1 MLTIEKSYHFYAAH
15 RNEMLDDKCKNLH
28 GHKYDVTCKFS
39 FTEIGEDGVTMLFS
53 DIDRRLEPL
62 FKSELDHST
71 LMSFADPVKEALL
84 SHGQKV
90 IELPH
95 GTSVELLCGYL
106 FDRVI
111 DLIPSLISISI
122 KETQSSLVTMSKEYY
137 QKYYIPKFYGKR

>member
-39 FTEIGEDGVTMLFS
+39 FTQIGDDGVTMLFS

-71 LMSFADPVKEALL
+71 LMSPTDPLRGVLIKHE
-84 SHGQKV
+84 QKI

-106 FDRVI
+106 FGRVI

-137 QKYYIPKFYGKR
+137 QTYYQTVYGNN